1 MTYGNHDDELLGSL
15 AAGRVTDWI
24 HHVPTKV
31 KLPRVCSSQ
40 GLSMVGGMGP
50 F

>member
-1 MTYGNHDDELLGSL
+1 MTYGSHDNELLGSL
-15 AAGRVTDWI
+15 AAGSITDWI
-24 HHVPTKV
+24 HDVHTKV

-40 GLSMVGGMGP
+40 GLSMFGGMDP